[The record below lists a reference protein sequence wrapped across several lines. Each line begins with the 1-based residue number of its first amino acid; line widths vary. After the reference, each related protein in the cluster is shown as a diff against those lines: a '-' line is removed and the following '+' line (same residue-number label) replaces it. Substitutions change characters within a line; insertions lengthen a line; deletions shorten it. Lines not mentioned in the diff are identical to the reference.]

1 MEEWVE
7 GYLEKERTLA
17 VKGVFILL
25 VFLSHF
31 SGYVR
36 GDDLWLRAYRW
47 ASGFMGQSVV
57 VPFLLYSGFGVME
70 SLRAKGEAYR
80 RTMPRRRILGT
91 LLRFD
96 VAVLCFAALALALG
110 HAFSWRQFALSLVA
124 WDSLGNSN
132 WYIFVILVCYAV
144 AWAVGRH
151 SVWWLCAGLSAAM
164 IGLASCRPPWW
175 SNTILAFAFGA
186 VYSVYREP
194 LERFLRRWYWP
205 LFASLAAVYSALWFV
220 ECVPHLACLVGN
232 CRALLFA
239 ILVVMATMKV
249 RLDSPVL
256 RWFGANLFAV
266 YIYQR
271 VPMIALS
278 ETMPQWFCGIRAF
291 AALFVCLSTTVAIA
305 ALVRK
310 AEGRLAPR

>member
-47 ASGFMGQSVV
+47 ASGLMGQSVV

-110 HAFSWRQFALSLVA
+110 HAFSLRQFALSLVA
-124 WDSLGNSN
+124 WESLGNSD
-132 WYIFVILVCYAV
+132 W
-144 AWAVGRH
+144 
-151 SVWWLCAGLSAAM
+151 
-164 IGLASCRPPWW
+164 
-175 SNTILAFAFGA
+175 
-186 VYSVYREP
+186 
-194 LERFLRRWYWP
+194 
-205 LFASLAAVYSALWFV
+205 
-220 ECVPHLACLVGN
+220 
-232 CRALLFA
+232 
-239 ILVVMATMKV
+239 
-249 RLDSPVL
+249 
-256 RWFGANLFAV
+256 
-266 YIYQR
+266 
-271 VPMIALS
+271 
-278 ETMPQWFCGIRAF
+278 
-291 AALFVCLSTTVAIA
+291 
-305 ALVRK
+305 
-310 AEGRLAPR
+310 